1 MSNTSS
7 IKFVPSEDE
16 LNNIWCSIVNKR
28 QLASSSLDISVVAE
42 LSELFMSCFR
52 NNTTLSLSNA
62 NLPSELKSGL
72 IAFVESRLSEIQPT
86 EKTFN
91 WNVCVV
97 VGNSHVKKS
106 LEVITELELNGEQ
119 LEFDYDTFG
128 KLRQQLAS
136 AIIAMEKH
144 PPVL

>member
-1 MSNTSS
+1 
-7 IKFVPSEDE
+7 
-16 LNNIWCSIVNKR
+16 L
-28 QLASSSLDISVVAE
+28 L
-42 LSELFMSCFR
+42 
-52 NNTTLSLSNA
+52 
-62 NLPSELKSGL
+62 
-72 IAFVESRLSEIQPT
+72 AFVQSRLGEIQPP
-86 EKTFN
+86 EKPFN

-119 LEFDYDTFG
+119 LEFDYDMFG

-144 PPVL
+144 TPAL